1 MRSTI
6 SLLAALA
13 LSTPALAAA
22 QLEVD
27 VQAPSP
33 SAPVEVV
40 TAPPPSAPLA
50 AEPPSAPVTA
60 EIARA
65 PREDVS
71 GYSGLGMWVEQMNLT
86 TLGMSLSRPE
96 VEALEGVR
104 LDAQWEGNIPLQQ
117 AVLGGAGLHV
127 GMRAH
132 GYLRGPE
139 LRIMLGGGDIGG
151 DWAPAPGVEGL
162 ELSVQSVF
170 LVRLEAAM
178 GVQVPLG
185 PVVPYVMGRAAVG
198 GAIVDVAVR
207 DQRLGGLGT
216 EHVDAVTLELGVEA
230 GIGFRL
236 SPGLEL
242 GLAFRGS
249 FLGNQSLG
257 MLLTLGFDGSTA
269 E

>member
-6 SLLAALA
+6 SLLTALA

-27 VQAPSP
+27 VQAPTP

-40 TAPPPSAPLA
+40 TAPPPSAPSAPLV
-50 AEPPSAPVTA
+50 AEPQQ
-60 EIARA
+60 

-71 GYSGLGMWVEQMNLT
+71 GYSGLGMWFEQMNLA
-86 TLGMSLSRPE
+86 TLGMTLSRPE

-132 GYLRGPE
+132 GFLRGPE
-139 LRIMLGGGDIGG
+139 IRVMIGGGDIDGG
-151 DWAPAPGVEGL
+151 WAPAPGVEGL
-162 ELSVQSVF
+162 ELSIQSVF

-198 GAIVDVAVR
+198 GAIVNVAVR
-207 DQRLGGLGT
+207 DQRLGRLGT

-230 GIGFRL
+230 GVGFRL
-236 SPGLEL
+236 TPGLEL
-242 GLAFRGS
+242 GVAFRGS
-249 FLGNQSLG
+249 FLGTQSLG
-257 MLLTLGFDGSTA
+257 MLLTLGFDGSTV

>member
-6 SLLAALA
+6 SLLTALA

-27 VQAPSP
+27 VQAPTP

-40 TAPPPSAPLA
+40 TAPPPSAPLVS
-50 AEPPSAPVTA
+50 EPPQ
-60 EIARA
+60 E

-71 GYSGLGMWVEQMNLT
+71 GYSGLGMWFEQMNLA
-86 TLGMSLSRPE
+86 TLGMTLSRPE

-132 GYLRGPE
+132 GFLRGPE
-139 LRIMLGGGDIGG
+139 IRLMLGGGDIDGG
-151 DWAPAPGVEGL
+151 WAPAPGVEGL
-162 ELSVQSVF
+162 ELSIQSVF

-207 DQRLGGLGT
+207 DQRLGRLGT

-230 GIGFRL
+230 GVGFRL
-236 SPGLEL
+236 TPGLEL
-242 GLAFRGS
+242 GVAFRGS
-249 FLGNQSLG
+249 FLGTQSLG
-257 MLLTLGFDGSTA
+257 MLLTLGFDGSTV

>member
-6 SLLAALA
+6 SLLTALA
-13 LSTPALAAA
+13 LSTPALVAA

-27 VQAPSP
+27 VQAPTP

-40 TAPPPSAPLA
+40 AAPPPSAPLVS
-50 AEPPSAPVTA
+50 EPAQ
-60 EIARA
+60 E

-71 GYSGLGMWVEQMNLT
+71 GYSGLGMWFEQMNLA
-86 TLGMSLSRPE
+86 TLGMTLSRPE

-132 GYLRGPE
+132 GFLRGPE
-139 LRIMLGGGDIGG
+139 IRLMLGGGDIDGG
-151 DWAPAPGVEGL
+151 WAPAPGVEGL
-162 ELSVQSVF
+162 ELSIQSVF

-207 DQRLGGLGT
+207 DQRLGRLGT

-230 GIGFRL
+230 GVGFRL
-236 SPGLEL
+236 TPGLEL
-242 GLAFRGS
+242 GVAFRGS
-249 FLGNQSLG
+249 FLGTQSLG